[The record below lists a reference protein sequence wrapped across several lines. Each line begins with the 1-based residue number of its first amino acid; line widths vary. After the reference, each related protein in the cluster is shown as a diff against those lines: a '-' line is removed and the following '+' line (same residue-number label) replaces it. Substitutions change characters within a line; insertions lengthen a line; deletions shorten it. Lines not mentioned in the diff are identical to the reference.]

1 MSDIITLITIAI
13 IVGGL
18 CYERG
23 HSKGYYKAREIY
35 REYLRK
41 KYNDINLF
49 ID

>member
-1 MSDIITLITIAI
+1 MSEWIMLITICI
-13 IVGGL
+13 IVGGV

-23 HSKGYYKAREIY
+23 HNKGYYRAREIY